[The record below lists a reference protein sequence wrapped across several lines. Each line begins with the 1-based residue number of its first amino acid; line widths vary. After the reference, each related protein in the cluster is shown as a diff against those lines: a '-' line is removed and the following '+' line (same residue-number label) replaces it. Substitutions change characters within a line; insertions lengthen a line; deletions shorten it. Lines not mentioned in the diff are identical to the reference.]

1 MPVGGLRIT
10 LIFSRNNIVL
20 DEVISALEIVTQTFR
35 KVRRAEFA
43 DGSRLN
49 LAHSFACETERTAHF
64 LERVILIRYRCHS
77 VNATPELH
85 AD

>member
-1 MPVGGLRIT
+1 MDQLTGSSGYHLR
-10 LIFSRNNIVL
+10 FSRNNIAL

-64 LERVILIRYRCHS
+64 LERVILIRTD
-77 VNATPELH
+77 AI
-85 AD
+85 A